1 MNVIAFSS
9 SNQNSEGIDSIILD
23 FEAAFGSHPNVT
35 MAALANKDK

>member
-23 FEAAFGSHPNVT
+23 FEAAFGSHPNVP
-35 MAALANKDK
+35 MAA